1 MSSARKAA
9 AVSEPEVTQTSVWLA
24 LVSLLV
30 ATALNVHHLALWCL
44 PLALLGSA
52 WRIWRSRHG
61 RARRAASKT
70 LRITVT
76 LVMIALVVLNLRSLS
91 GLASGASLL
100 VAMITAKLFEIR
112 RRRDWYF
119 ICGATLFLLLAACL
133 DAQQLWRLPLYALN
147 FWLIG
152 ATLHGLGAG
161 SEPLSAARLMR
172 SAGRKL
178 LLAMPLAL
186 LLFLI
191 FPRLP
196 GAFWALPQTE
206 QATTGLSDEM
216 TPGGIS
222 DLSESDATA
231 LRVRF
236 EAEPPPPQ
244 LRYWRG
250 PVLHEFDGY
259 TWRRGPALNAPAP
272 PLNYAGEAIRYE
284 VTLEPNK
291 YRTLVALEHVK
302 PPSAQ
307 FALLSSDYQLFGPHP
322 ENTPISY
329 ALESYTEAFSSEPLN
344 PLARRIDTS
353 LPARRNPR
361 TLELAQRMRAGV
373 ADDRAYID
381 AVLNLF
387 RTGGFTYTLTPPLL
401 DLDSVDSFLFGT
413 RQGFCGH
420 YASAFVTLMRAAG
433 IPSRVVTGYQG
444 GDWNSVGRYLTV
456 RQSHAHAWAEV
467 WLAGQGWVRVDP
479 TGVVAPQRLTRDL
492 YELLGFGAQ
501 GAAAR
506 LRGAPWIGHLVQS
519 WEAMNAWWQDEVVGF
534 NFIKQSNFLNSLG
547 LHPEDWRSVAI
558 VLGAGSA
565 LWFAWLAWTLRAQ
578 WSVRPR
584 DPLARAWLLL
594 GRKLGRLG
602 LARGAHE
609 GPIAWS
615 ERVAGQRPD
624 LAAQLSPLM
633 RRYAELRYGADADPA
648 QVNAFRRAVRAL
660 RLKRRQAA

>member
-1 MSSARKAA
+1 VSSAAKHPAPSD
-9 AVSEPEVTQTSVWLA
+9 VEVTQTTVLLA
-24 LVSLLV
+24 LVALLM

-52 WRIWRSRHG
+52 WRAWMSRRG
-61 RARRAASKT
+61 RARRAAPKT
-70 LRITVT
+70 LRIAVT
-76 LVMIALVVLNLRSLS
+76 LVMVGLVVLNLRSLS

-133 DAQQLWRLPLYALN
+133 DAQQLWRLPLYGLN

-161 SEPLSAARLMR
+161 SEPLSGVRLMR

-178 LLAMPLAL
+178 LLALPLAL
-186 LLFLI
+186 LLFVI

-196 GAFWALPQTE
+196 GAFWALPQNE

-222 DLSESDATA
+222 DLSESDAPA

-236 EAEPPPPQ
+236 EGDPPPPQ

-250 PVLHEFDGY
+250 PVLHDFDGY
-259 TWRRGPALNAPAP
+259 TWRRGLGLNVAPPALN
-272 PLNYAGEAIRYE
+272 YIGTGIRYQ

-291 YRTLVALEHVK
+291 YRTLVALERAK
-302 PPSAQ
+302 PPEAQ
-307 FALLSSDYQLFGPHP
+307 FALMSGDYQLFRPHP
-322 ENTPISY
+322 ENSAISY
-329 ALESYTEAFSSEPLN
+329 TLESFTNAFSSEALN

-353 LPARRNPR
+353 LPPKRNPR
-361 TLELAQRMRAGV
+361 TLELARQMRADV

-444 GDWNSVGRYLTV
+444 GDWNSVGQFLTV
-456 RQSHAHAWAEV
+456 RQSHAHAWGEV
-467 WLAGQGWVRVDP
+467 WLEGQGWVRVDP

-506 LRGAPWIGHLVQS
+506 LRSAPWIGHLVQG
-519 WEAMNAWWQDEVVGF
+519 WEAMNSWWQDDVVGF

-547 LHPEDWRSVAI
+547 LHPEDWRSVAL

-565 LWFAWLAWTLRAQ
+565 LWFAWLAWTLRVH
-578 WSVRPR
+578 WSMPPR
-584 DPLARAWLLL
+584 DPLARSWLML

-602 LARGAHE
+602 LARAAHE
-609 GPIAWS
+609 GPIAWG
-615 ERVAGQRPD
+615 ERIAGRRPD
-624 LAAQLSPLM
+624 LASQLLPLV
-633 RRYAELRYGADADPA
+633 RRYADLRYGPDADPT
-648 QVNAFRRAVRAL
+648 QVIAFRRAVRGLHLA
-660 RLKRRQAA
+660 RRQAA

>member
-1 MSSARKAA
+1 MNSARKPAA
-9 AVSEPEVTQTSVWLA
+9 LSEPEVTQTTVLLA
-24 LVSLLV
+24 LVSLLA
-30 ATALNVHHLALWCL
+30 ATSLNVHHLALWCL

-52 WRIWRSRHG
+52 WRAWMSRRG

-76 LVMIALVVLNLRSLS
+76 LVLIALVVLNLRSLS

-133 DAQQLWRLPLYALN
+133 DAQQLWRLPLYAIN
-147 FWLIG
+147 FWLIA

-161 SEPLSAARLMR
+161 NEPLSAARLMR

-178 LLAMPLAL
+178 LLAVPLAL

-196 GAFWALPQTE
+196 GAFWSLPQTE

-236 EAEPPPPQ
+236 EGSPPPPQ

-250 PVLHEFDGY
+250 PVLHDFDGY
-259 TWRRGPALNAPAP
+259 TWRRGVGVNLPAPALT
-272 PLNYAGEAIRYE
+272 YRGQGIHYE

-291 YRTLVALEHVK
+291 YRTLVALERVR
-302 PPSAQ
+302 PPQVQ
-307 FALLSSDYQLFGPHP
+307 FAVMSSDYQLFRPHP
-322 ENTPISY
+322 ENSAISY
-329 ALESYTEAFSSEPLN
+329 TLESFTDAYSAEALS
-344 PLARRIDTS
+344 PLARRIDTA
-353 LPARRNPR
+353 LPPKRNPR
-361 TLELAQRMRAGV
+361 SLALAQRLRAT
-373 ADDRAYID
+373 ASDDRAYID

-387 RTGGFTYTLTPPLL
+387 RTGGFSYTLTPPLL
-401 DLDSVDSFLFGT
+401 DLDSVDSFLFDT
-413 RQGFCGH
+413 HQGFCGH
-420 YASAFVTLMRAAG
+420 YASAFVMLMRAAG

-444 GDWNSVGRYLTV
+444 GDWNSIGHYLTV
-456 RQSHAHAWAEV
+456 RQSHAHAWGEV
-467 WLAGQGWVRVDP
+467 WLDGQGWVRVDP
-479 TGVVAPQRLTRDL
+479 TGVIAPQRLTRDL

-506 LRGAPWIGHLVQS
+506 LRSAPWIGHLVQS
-519 WEAMNAWWQDEVVGF
+519 WEAMNAWWQDDVIGF
-534 NFIKQSNFLNSLG
+534 NFIKQSSFLSSLG
-547 LHPEDWRSVAI
+547 LHPEDWRSVALM
-558 VLGAGSA
+558 LGAGSA
-565 LWFAWLAWTLRAQ
+565 LWFAWLAWTLRAH

-584 DPLARAWLLL
+584 DPLARSWLLL

-602 LARGAHE
+602 LARAPHE
-609 GPIAWS
+609 GPIAWG
-615 ERVAGQRPD
+615 ERIAGKRPD
-624 LAAQLSPLM
+624 LAPQMRPLV
-633 RRYAELRYGADADPA
+633 RRYAALRYGPDADPLE
-648 QVNAFRRAVRAL
+648 VKAFGRAVQAL
-660 RLKRRQAA
+660 RLARV

>member
-1 MSSARKAA
+1 MSSARKAV
-9 AVSEPEVTQTSVWLA
+9 AVSEPEVTQTTVWLA
-24 LVSLLV
+24 LVALLV

-52 WRIWRSRHG
+52 WRIWMSRHG

-91 GLASGASLL
+91 GLAAGASLL

-161 SEPLSAARLMR
+161 NEPLSAARLLR

-178 LLAMPLAL
+178 LLAIPLAL

-259 TWRRGPALNAPAP
+259 TWRRGPGLNAPPA
-272 PLNYAGEAIRYE
+272 PLNYVGQGIRYE

-291 YRTLVALEHVK
+291 YRTLVALERVK
-302 PPSAQ
+302 PPLAQ
-307 FALLSSDYQLFGPHP
+307 FALLSNDYQLFGPHP
-322 ENTPISY
+322 ENAPISY
-329 ALESYTEAFSSEPLN
+329 ALESYTDAYNSEPLN

-353 LPARRNPR
+353 LPAKRNPR
-361 TLELAQRMRAGV
+361 TLELAQRMRTSV

-420 YASAFVTLMRAAG
+420 YASAFVTLMRAAA

-479 TGVVAPQRLTRDL
+479 TAVVAPQRLTRDL

-506 LRGAPWIGHLVQS
+506 LRSAPWIGHLVQS

-534 NFIKQSNFLNSLG
+534 NFIKQSSFLNSLG

-558 VLGAGSA
+558 VLGTGSA

-594 GRKLGRLG
+594 ARKLGRLG

-633 RRYAELRYGADADPA
+633 RRYAELRYGVAADPA
-648 QVNAFRRAVRAL
+648 QVNAFRRAVRGL

>member
-1 MSSARKAA
+1 VSRGAKGAA
-9 AVSEPEVTQTSVWLA
+9 PSEPEVTQTTVLLA
-24 LVSLLV
+24 LLALLM
-30 ATALNVHHLALWCL
+30 ATSLNVHHLALWCL
-44 PLALLGSA
+44 PLALLGAA
-52 WRIWRSRHG
+52 WRAWVSRRG
-61 RARRAASKT
+61 SARRAASKT
-70 LRITVT
+70 LRISIT
-76 LVMIALVVLNLRSLS
+76 LVMIALVVLNLRTLS
-91 GLASGASLL
+91 GLAAGASLL

-119 ICGATLFLLLAACL
+119 IAGATLFLLLTACL
-133 DAQQLWRLPLYALN
+133 DAQQLWRLPLYAAN
-147 FWLIG
+147 FWLLA
-152 ATLHGLGAG
+152 ATLHGLGADG
-161 SEPLSAARLMR
+161 EPVSAAQLLR
-172 SAGRKL
+172 SAGRRL
-178 LLAMPLAL
+178 LLALPLAL
-186 LLFLI
+186 LLFVI

-222 DLSESDATA
+222 DLSESDAPA

-236 EAEPPPPQ
+236 EGAPPPPQ

-259 TWRRGPALNAPAP
+259 TWRRGAGLNGPPPALN
-272 PLNYAGEAIRYE
+272 YSGTGFRYQ
-284 VTLEPNK
+284 VALEPNK
-291 YRTLVALEHVK
+291 YRTLVALERVK
-302 PPSAQ
+302 TPETSV
-307 FALLSSDYQLFGPHP
+307 ALMSSDYQLFHPHP
-322 ENTPISY
+322 ENAPISY
-329 ALESYTEAFSSEPLN
+329 TLESFTNAFSSEALN
-344 PLARRIDTS
+344 PLARRIDTT
-353 LPARRNPR
+353 LPPKRNAR
-361 TLELAQRMRAGV
+361 TVELAHSLRAGV

-420 YASAFVTLMRAAG
+420 YASAFVTLMRAAA
-433 IPSRVVTGYQG
+433 IPARVVTGYQG
-444 GDWNSVGRYLTV
+444 GDWNSVGHYLTV

-467 WLAGQGWVRVDP
+467 WLEGQGWVRVDP

-506 LRGAPWIGHLVQS
+506 LRSAPWIGHLLQS
-519 WEAMNAWWQDEVVGF
+519 WEAMNAWWQDDVVGF
-534 NFIKQSNFLNSLG
+534 NFIKQSSFLNALG
-547 LHPEDWRSVAI
+547 LHPEDWRSVAL

-565 LWFAWLAWTLRAQ
+565 LWFAWLAWTLRMH

-584 DPLARAWLLL
+584 DPLARAWLIL

-602 LARGAHE
+602 LARAAHE
-609 GPIAWS
+609 GPIAWG
-615 ERVAGQRPD
+615 ERIASKRPD
-624 LAAQLSPLM
+624 LAPLLRPLV
-633 RRYAELRYGADADPA
+633 RRYADLRYGEGSNLAE
-648 QVNAFRRAVRAL
+648 VSAFGRAVRGLQLA
-660 RLKRRQAA
+660 RRQPG

>member
-1 MSSARKAA
+1 MSGLRKLP
-9 AVSEPEVTQTSVWLA
+9 AVSEPEVSQTTVLLG

-52 WRIWRSRHG
+52 WRAWRSRAG
-61 RARRAASKT
+61 SARRAASKS

-161 SEPLSAARLMR
+161 SEPLSAAQLMR
-172 SAGRKL
+172 SAGRRL
-178 LLAMPLAL
+178 LLAAPLAL
-186 LLFLI
+186 LLFVI

-236 EAEPPPPQ
+236 EGDPPPPQ

-259 TWRRGPALNAPAP
+259 TWRRGAGLNAPAP
-272 PLNYAGEAIRYE
+272 ALNYLGKGIRYE
-284 VTLEPNK
+284 VSLEPNK
-291 YRTLVALEHVK
+291 YRTLVALERVK
-302 PPSAQ
+302 PPEAGS
-307 FALLSSDYQLFGPHP
+307 ALLSNDYQLFRPHP
-322 ENTPISY
+322 ENSAISY
-329 ALESYTEAFSSEPLN
+329 TLESFTDAISSEALN
-344 PLARRIDTS
+344 PLARRIDTA
-353 LPARRNPR
+353 LPPKRNPR
-361 TLELAQRMRAGV
+361 TQELAQRMRAGV

-433 IPSRVVTGYQG
+433 IPARVVTGYQG
-444 GDWNSVGRYLTV
+444 GDWNSVGHYLTV
-456 RQSHAHAWAEV
+456 RQSHAHAWGEV
-467 WLAGQGWVRVDP
+467 WLEGQGWVRVDP

-506 LRGAPWIGHLVQS
+506 LRSAPWIGHLLQS
-519 WEAMNAWWQDEVVGF
+519 WEAMNAWWQDDVVGF

-547 LHPEDWRSVAI
+547 LHPEDWRSVAL

-584 DPLARAWLLL
+584 DALARSWLLL

-602 LARGAHE
+602 LARAAHE

-615 ERVAGQRPD
+615 ERIAGKRPD
-624 LAAQLSPLM
+624 LAAQLAPLM
-633 RRYAELRYGADADPA
+633 RRYAELRYGPNADPE
-648 QVNAFRRAVRAL
+648 QLSAFRRAVRAL
-660 RLKRRQAA
+660 RLARRQPA